1 MYPGPNLNLLIGP
14 NGTGK
19 STMVASVILGLG
31 GNPKTVGRGTKV
43 SEYIKHGCNE
53 AKINI
58 YLQSESETELI
69 KVSREFGADEKSVWR
84 VKDKKVTK
92 QYFMEFVRQFDIQV
106 STVKTSRNIKKIHL
120 SMYSYLIHYARN
132 NVL

>member
-19 STMVASVILGLG
+19 STMVASIILGLG

-43 SEYIKHGCNE
+43 SEYIKHGCHE
-53 AKINI
+53 AKIDI
-58 YLQSESETELI
+58 YLQGEGVDELI

-84 VKDKKVTK
+84 VDDRKVTQQGFK
-92 QYFMEFVRQFDIQV
+92 EFVGRFDIQV
-106 STVKTSRNIKKIHL
+106 RSRRGGYWVQIPVGAIFFFDIFFL
-120 SMYSYLIHYARN
+120 
-132 NVL
+132 V